1 MKKVLFILVLVLL
14 IGVVGLRVYN
24 SYSNG
29 TLDLGDEQQA
39 EPAETAPVEIAADQ
53 PQVAP
58 ATPVVIATPEPTPYV
73 PQEVLDLENAGLDEA
88 TAQEILQTEE
98 EWASQGGGVG
108 QITPATESDNTPTQ
122 STDQATIDIG
132 EGQGGMI
139 GF

>member
-1 MKKVLFILVLVLL
+1 MKKILFVLVLVLL
-14 IGVVGLRVYN
+14 IGIVGLRVYN
-24 SYSNG
+24 SYSSG
-29 TLDLGDEQQA
+29 TLDLGDAQQA
-39 EPAETAPVEIAADQ
+39 EPAETAPAELAADQ
-53 PQVAP
+53 PQATPSAP
-58 ATPVVIATPEPTPYV
+58 AVYVTPEPTPYD
-73 PQEVLDLENAGLDEA
+73 PKDLLDLESVDEA

-108 QITPATESDNTPTQ
+108 QITPATESDNTPVQ

>member
-39 EPAETAPVEIAADQ
+39 EPAETAPAEIAANQ
-53 PQVAP
+53 PQVTP
-58 ATPVVIATPEPTPYV
+58 ATPVVYVTPEPTPYD
-73 PQEVLDLENAGLDEA
+73 PKELLDLENAGLDEA
-88 TAQEILQTEE
+88 TTQEILQTEE

-108 QITPATESDNTPTQ
+108 QITPATESDNTTTQ

-132 EGQGGMI
+132 EGQSGMI